1 MKRASASIL
10 ASILLALASIAS
22 AQSSQDGVLLLAE
35 PQFASLDQTQ
45 ALEAE
50 LRELRALVEASHVN
64 HADDQILSPAPDRP
78 CVCHPG
84 LFASADLLYWW
95 PRRTGLDFA
104 ISDPNTDNDIEGP
117 VQALEM
123 GADSGVRASLGYVTG
138 SQWDFVFTYT
148 FFESN
153 AQRSVTEPAGGRLWL
168 TRTNPASGN
177 NHADSATAAAG
188 LSYDV
193 FDLAAGRWFYPNR
206 STALRLF
213 GGVRGATIDDQLT
226 VNYQG
231 GTVVGTRV
239 QELHTQLDA
248 IGLRAGGE
256 GHWFLHDRFSLF
268 CRTSASVLAGDYSL
282 RYVENEAA
290 FAGAGD
296 VNISYQFYD
305 VVPVLDVAAGLNLEM
320 GRVALQVGYEAA
332 AWFNF
337 PQRTNFTGADAIN
350 RGNLTNTSTDLG
362 LDGLFARVILVH

>member
-1 MKRASASIL
+1 MKQAPASLLSSIVLALTLNASAE
-10 ASILLALASIAS
+10 
-22 AQSSQDGVLLLAE
+22 SSQDVILSLAE
-35 PQFASLDQTQ
+35 PQFASLDETQ

-50 LRELRALVEASHVN
+50 LRELRALVEASHVSY
-64 HADDQILSPAPDRP
+64 ADNQVLLSAPGFP
-78 CVCHPG
+78 CVCRPG
-84 LFASADLLYWW
+84 LFAAADLLCWW

-123 GADSGVRASLGYVTG
+123 GADTGVRASLGYVTG
-138 SQWDFVFTYT
+138 GQWDIVFTYT
-148 FFESN
+148 YFESN

-168 TRTNPASGN
+168 TRSNPASGN
-177 NHADSATAAAG
+177 NHADSAAAVAG

-206 STALRLF
+206 NTALRLF
-213 GGVRGATIDDQLT
+213 GGVRGATIDDRFA

-231 GTVVGTRV
+231 GTIVGTRV
-239 QELHTQLDA
+239 QELRTQLDA

-282 RYVENEAA
+282 RCVKNEAA

-296 VNISYQFYD
+296 VNISYQYYD
-305 VVPVLDVAAGLNLEM
+305 VVPVLDVAVGLNLEM
-320 GRVALQVGYEAA
+320 GRVSVQVGYEAA

-350 RGNLTNTSTDLG
+350 RGNLTNASTDLG